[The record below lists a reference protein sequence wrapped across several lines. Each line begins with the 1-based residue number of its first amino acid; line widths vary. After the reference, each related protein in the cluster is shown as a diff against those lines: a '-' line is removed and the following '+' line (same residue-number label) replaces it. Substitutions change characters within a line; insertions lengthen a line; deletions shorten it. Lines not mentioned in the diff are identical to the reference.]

1 MKSFILLLGTNA
13 YTTYMSPLILYDIR
27 ISMVPHTFGKVIQP
41 FNGQQLNRPRC
52 DAFYQK
58 KNICANYIT
67 FQIVINKNFLLCL
80 ARKKIKSSVFRIDWV
95 SWSTKHIHKFK

>member
-1 MKSFILLLGTNA
+1 MKSSILLLGTNA
-13 YTTYMSPLILYDIR
+13 YTAYLSPRILYDIR

-58 KNICANYIT
+58 KIFVQTISH
-67 FQIVINKNFLLCL
+67 FKSLLIKILLCL